1 MLGGKTYNSTQSFFV
16 LTYNSTHHFFV
27 GKNKVGGGGTTRCE
41 GKHEKK
47 VVGGKVPQSAGQ
59 KKKLKKQRSTTAGVP
74 LCERICLQRIFF
86 SKKKILLKANGSTTA
101 GVSLCER

>member
-1 MLGGKTYNSTQSFFV
+1 VLGGKTYNSTQSFFV

-59 KKKLKKQRSTTAGVP
+59 KKNKKSGEVQLPEYRCAKGFVYKEYFFLKKILLKTNGSTTAGVP
-74 LCERICLQRIFF
+74 LCER
-86 SKKKILLKANGSTTA
+86 
-101 GVSLCER
+101 